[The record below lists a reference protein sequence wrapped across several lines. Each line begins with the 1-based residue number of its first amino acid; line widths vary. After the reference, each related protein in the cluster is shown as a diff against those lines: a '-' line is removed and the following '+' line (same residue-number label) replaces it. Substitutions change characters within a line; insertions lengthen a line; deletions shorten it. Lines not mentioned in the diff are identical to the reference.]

1 MARDM
6 QTDPS
11 VEALELDN
19 EAYDSEEDSDF
30 QLDEGDVA
38 GDDSGLSSSDDD
50 EVDADNNRPTKK
62 RRLNDSKNQDLKK
75 RKNGKADL
83 MELDSGDEAT
93 ISKAKSSRKTQR
105 LADAKVERG
114 EEEEDFDID
123 ISDGEDGGGGGF
135 VKTRAMR
142 MKM

>member
-1 MARDM
+1 MTRDM

-50 EVDADNNRPTKK
+50 EVDAYNNRPTKK

-105 LADAKVERG
+105 LADAKVEQG
-114 EEEEDFDID
+114 EEEDFDID